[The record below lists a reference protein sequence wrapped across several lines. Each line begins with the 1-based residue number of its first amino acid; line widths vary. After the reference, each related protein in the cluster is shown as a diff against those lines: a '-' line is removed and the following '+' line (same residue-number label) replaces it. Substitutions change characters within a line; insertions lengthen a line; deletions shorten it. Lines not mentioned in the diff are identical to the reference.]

1 MSVNKVILIGNLGK
15 DPELTNLPSGGQVA
29 KFSLATTEK
38 FKDKSGVYQDK
49 TDWHNIVIWGKTA
62 ENAAKYLKKGSPVYL
77 EGRIS
82 YGSYQDKDGVKKY
95 TTDIVVSSM
104 QFLGSK
110 QGGNDNNQGSEQQPN
125 DSQNDNSNTQD
136 DLPF

>member
-15 DPELTNLPSGGQVA
+15 DPELTNVSSGNSVA

-38 FKDKSGVYQDK
+38 FKKNEQWEEK

-77 EGRIS
+77 EGKIS
-82 YGSYQDKDGVKKY
+82 YGSYQDKDGIKRY

-104 QFLGSK
+104 QFLGGGQNK
-110 QGGNDNNQGSEQQPN
+110 QGNNNNDAGLPPESINNSSDTG
-125 DSQNDNSNTQD
+125 